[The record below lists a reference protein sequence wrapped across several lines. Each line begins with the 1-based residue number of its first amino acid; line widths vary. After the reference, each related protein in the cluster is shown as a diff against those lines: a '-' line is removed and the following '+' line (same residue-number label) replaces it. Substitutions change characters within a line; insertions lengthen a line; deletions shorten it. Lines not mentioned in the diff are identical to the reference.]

1 MKKLMRF
8 ALLGLIL
15 FSVSCGEK
23 MSEEEIAIRS
33 ERQEKDARAAI
44 EEANKLITMYLR
56 EGKFEQASKF
66 FAPDVVQMV
75 SGQPPIRG
83 REAWIQAQ
91 KDAAEIGHWSLELEI
106 LDFQF
111 LGESAVERGRGVQ
124 TFTANEAS
132 PIPSMQLTGDYLVFW
147 KKYSDGWMIQYD
159 YVVVNPPGMD
169 EE

>member
-1 MKKLMRF
+1 MKKLMRY
-8 ALLGLIL
+8 ALLGLLL

-23 MSEEEIAIRS
+23 MSEEEVTIRS
-33 ERQEKDARAAI
+33 ERAEKDARAAI
-44 EEANKLITMYLR
+44 EEANRLITLYLR
-56 EGKFEQASKF
+56 EGKFEEASKF
-66 FAPDVVQMV
+66 FAPDVVQMI

-91 KDAAEIGHWSLELEI
+91 KDAAEIGDWNLEIEI

-124 TFTANEAS
+124 TFTANEDS
-132 PIPSMQLTGDYLVFW
+132 PIPSMQLMGDYLVFW
-147 KKYSDGWMIQYD
+147 KKHPDGCMIQYY
-159 YVVVNPPGMD
+159 YVVVNPPEM